1 MRVAAGSAIV
11 GIASVLL
18 LGCATN
24 SSERDARCSRAVAD
38 PECPVDTP
46 ARIISDYDKDVSSI
60 DDARCRALAG
70 NSMEKYQRCLS
81 DYRNDRR

>member
-1 MRVAAGSAIV
+1 MRAAAFAFV

-24 SSERDARCSRAVAD
+24 SSEREARCSRAVAD

-70 NSMEKYQRCLS
+70 NSVEKYRKCLS